1 MDKMYFMNTKIEF
14 FR

>member
-1 MDKMYFMNTKIEF
+1 MYFMNTKIEF